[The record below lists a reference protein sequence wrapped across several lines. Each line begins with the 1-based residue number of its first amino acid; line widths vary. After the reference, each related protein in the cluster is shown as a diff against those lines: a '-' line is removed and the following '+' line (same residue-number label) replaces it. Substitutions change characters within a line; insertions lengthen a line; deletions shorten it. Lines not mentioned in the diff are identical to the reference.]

1 MEVVKEHYLLH
12 SFTFRF
18 QVNYNE
24 TTLLTVLVFL
34 PNMKLSS
41 FFSLL
46 GISCLLIFEW
56 IRNALLFFWPVIFLC
71 WHLIIFWCFSEHEAI
86 IFFSLL
92 GISCLLIFEW
102 IRNALLFFWSVVFS
116 NLHLFNFWC
125 FSEHETIHFFILYG
139 QFVSTHTWEWI
150 GNALYFCHFDIITLW
165 QFLH

>member
-56 IRNALLFFWPVIFLC
+56 IRNALFFFL
-71 WHLIIFWCFSEHEAI
+71 A
-86 IFFSLL
+86 
-92 GISCLLIFEW
+92 
-102 IRNALLFFWSVVFS
+102 R
-116 NLHLFNFWC
+116 
-125 FSEHETIHFFILYG
+125 HFFMLTLGNILM
-139 QFVSTHTWEWI
+139 F
-150 GNALYFCHFDIITLW
+150 F
-165 QFLH
+165 

>member
-56 IRNALLFFWPVIFLC
+56 IRNALLFFGPSFFHIYTCLFSDVFPNMKLLSFSAYLAFCVYSSLSGFGMPYFFLVC
-71 WHLIIFWCFSEHEAI
+71 
-86 IFFSLL
+86 
-92 GISCLLIFEW
+92 
-102 IRNALLFFWSVVFS
+102 
-116 NLHLFNFWC
+116 
-125 FSEHETIHFFILYG
+125 HFFTLTL
-139 QFVSTHTWEWI
+139 V
-150 GNALYFCHFDIITLW
+150 YFLMFFQT
-165 QFLH
+165 

>member
-1 MEVVKEHYLLH
+1 MPWKRRGRTIPNIKESPSSNNEDTRIDMEVVKEHYLLH

-34 PNMKLSS
+34 PNMKLFS

-71 WHLIIFWCFSEHEAI
+71 WHL
-86 IFFSLL
+86 
-92 GISCLLIFEW
+92 
-102 IRNALLFFWSVVFS
+102 
-116 NLHLFNFWC
+116 FNFWC

-150 GNALYFCHFDIITLW
+150 ENALFFGHFDIITL
-165 QFLH
+165 